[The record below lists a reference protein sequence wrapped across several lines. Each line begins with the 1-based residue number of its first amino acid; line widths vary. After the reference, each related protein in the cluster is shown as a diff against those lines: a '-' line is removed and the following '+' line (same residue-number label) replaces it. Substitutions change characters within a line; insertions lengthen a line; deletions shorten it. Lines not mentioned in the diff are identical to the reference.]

1 MLQEQSV
8 MLLFLN
14 KSTTQQQKQFL
25 LMMEVRNTGCKPTC
39 PQTKKVA

>member
-14 KSTTQQQKQFL
+14 KSTSLQQKQFL
-25 LMMEVRNTGCKPTC
+25 RRKGLQNTDYKQCLK
-39 PQTKKVA
+39 TKKVG